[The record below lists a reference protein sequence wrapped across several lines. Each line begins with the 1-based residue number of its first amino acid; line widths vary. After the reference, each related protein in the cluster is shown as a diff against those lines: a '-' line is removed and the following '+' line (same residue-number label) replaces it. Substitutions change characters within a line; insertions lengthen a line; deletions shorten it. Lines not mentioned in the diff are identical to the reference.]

1 MQNSLVISGVRGRE
15 YKPKFNKTVLFLK
28 NIDLC
33 SMDKYGTCEI
43 MELVVQLNR
52 RSGFYTES
60 LEWINVTGLTICCSM
75 VNIERQQFSSR
86 FLSIV
91 QHFYAE

>member
-1 MQNSLVISGVRGRE
+1 MISGIRGRE
-15 YKPKFNKTVLFLK
+15 YKPKFNKIVLFLK

-33 SMDKYGTCEI
+33 TIDEYGTCEI
-43 MELVVQLNR
+43 MELVVQLIR

-75 VNIERQQFSSR
+75 VNIERQPFSPR